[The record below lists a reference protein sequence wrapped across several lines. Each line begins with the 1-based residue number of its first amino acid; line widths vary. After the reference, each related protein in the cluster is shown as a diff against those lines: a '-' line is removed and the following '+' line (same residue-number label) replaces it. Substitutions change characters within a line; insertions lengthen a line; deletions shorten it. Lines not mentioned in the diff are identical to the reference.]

1 MSKAHWFALASLS
14 GLGGATAKKL
24 LEQFGD
30 VESIFDATDE
40 QLLEIPRVTET
51 MVENLRALR
60 PEKFEDEIYALAEDE
75 IDVLTWDDARFPKQL
90 RELKDA
96 PVILFVRGAIKKGD
110 ENAVAIVGTRAA
122 SEGATQVATTIAYEL
137 SLRGLCVV
145 SGLALGIDTAAH
157 VGALDAED
165 GDTPARMMP
174 NLRGVRA
181 GVSGRTIAVLGS
193 GIRVIHPRENVEL
206 AERIASHGAV
216 ISELMPNAPP
226 RGPQL
231 MARDRLISGLSRAVI
246 VVEASANSGSMDTA
260 ERARKQG
267 RLVYAIPGSE
277 GTEGL
282 LKGGARRLEMDG
294 VDFDALAEEIYT
306 HTNDKENPSV
316 PTQGALF

>member
-1 MSKAHWFALASLS
+1 MSKAHWLALASLS

-24 LEQFGD
+24 IEQCGD

-51 MVENLRALR
+51 MVENLRALN
-60 PEKFEDEIYALAEDE
+60 PEKFQEEIYALAEDE
-75 IDVLTWDDARFPKQL
+75 IDLLTWDDARFPHQL
-90 RELKDA
+90 RELKDV
-96 PVILFVRGAIKKGD
+96 PVILFVRGAMKTGD

-122 SEGATQVATTIAYEL
+122 SDGAIEIATTLAREL
-137 SLRGLCVV
+137 ALRGLCVV
-145 SGLALGIDTAAH
+145 SGLAMGIDTAAH

-165 GDTPARMMP
+165 
-174 NLRGVRA
+174 
-181 GVSGRTIAVLGS
+181 GRTIAVLGS
-193 GIRVIHPRENVEL
+193 GIRVIHPRENAEL

-246 VVEASANSGSMDTA
+246 VVEASVKSGSLDTA

-267 RLVYAIPGSE
+267 RLVYAVPGSE

-282 LKGGARRLEMDG
+282 LKGGARRLDADA

-306 HTNDKENPSV
+306 HKIEKEKPIA
-316 PTQGALF
+316 PTQGTLF

>member
-1 MSKAHWFALASLS
+1 MSKSHWLALASLS

-24 LEQFGD
+24 IEQFGD
-30 VESIFDATDE
+30 VESVFDASDE
-40 QLLEIPRVTET
+40 QLLAIPRVTET
-51 MVENLRALR
+51 MVENLRALH

-75 IDVLTWDDARFPKQL
+75 IDLLTWDDARFPKSL

-122 SEGATQVATTIAYEL
+122 SEGAIEIATTIAREL
-137 SLRGLCVV
+137 ALRGLCVV

-165 GDTPARMMP
+165 G
-174 NLRGVRA
+174 
-181 GVSGRTIAVLGS
+181 RTIAVLGS

-206 AERIASHGAV
+206 AARITSHGAV

-267 RLVYAIPGSE
+267 RLVYAVPGSE

-282 LKGGARRLEMDG
+282 LKGGARRLEMEA
-294 VDFDALAEEIYT
+294 VDFDVLADEIYA
-306 HTNDKENPSV
+306 HDARREKDASAQ
-316 PTQGALF
+316 QGTLF

>member
-1 MSKAHWFALASLS
+1 MSKAHWLALASLS

-30 VESIFDATDE
+30 VEGVFDATDE

-51 MVENLRALR
+51 MLENLRALH
-60 PEKFEDEIYALAEDE
+60 PEKFEDEIYALAQDD
-75 IDVLTWDDARFPKQL
+75 IDLLTWDDARFPKRL

-96 PVILFVRGAIKKGD
+96 PVILFLRGALKKGD

-122 SEGATQVATTIAYEL
+122 SEEAIKIATMLAYEL
-137 SLRGLCVV
+137 ALRGLCVV

-165 GDTPARMMP
+165 G
-174 NLRGVRA
+174 
-181 GVSGRTIAVLGS
+181 RTIAVLGS
-193 GIRVIHPRENVEL
+193 GIRVIHPRENAEL
-206 AERIASHGAV
+206 AERIASHGALL
-216 ISELMPNAPP
+216 SELMPHAPP

-231 MARDRLISGLSRAVI
+231 MARDRLVSGLSRAVI
-246 VVEASANSGSMDTA
+246 VVEAGQKSGSMDTA

-282 LKGGARRLEMDG
+282 LKGGAQRLEMNG
-294 VDFDALAEEIYT
+294 VDFDALAEEIYA
-306 HTNDKENPSV
+306 HEVGQDQSAAAK
-316 PTQGALF
+316 QGTLF

>member
-1 MSKAHWFALASLS
+1 MSKAHWLALASLS

-60 PEKFEDEIYALAEDE
+60 PEKFEEEIYALAEDE
-75 IDVLTWDDARFPKQL
+75 IDLLTWDDARFPKQL

-96 PVILFVRGAIKKGD
+96 PVILFARGAIKKGD

-122 SEGATQVATTIAYEL
+122 SEGAIEIATTLAREL
-137 SLRGLCVV
+137 ALRGLRVV
-145 SGLALGIDTAAH
+145 SGLAMGIDTAAH

-165 GDTPARMMP
+165 
-174 NLRGVRA
+174 
-181 GVSGRTIAVLGS
+181 GRTIAVLGS
-193 GIRVIHPRENVEL
+193 GIRVIHPRENAEL
-206 AERIASHGAV
+206 AARIASHGAL

-231 MARDRLISGLSRAVI
+231 MARDRLVSGLSRAVI
-246 VVEASANSGSMDTA
+246 VVEAGQKSGSMDTA

-282 LKGGARRLEMDG
+282 LKGGARRLEMDA
-294 VDFDALAEEIYT
+294 VDFDALAEEIYAHDT
-306 HTNDKENPSV
+306 EKEKDAAP
-316 PTQGALF
+316 PQQGTLF

>member
-1 MSKAHWFALASLS
+1 MSKSHWLALASLS
-14 GLGGATAKKL
+14 GLGGATAKKMI
-24 LEQFGD
+24 EQFGD

-40 QLLEIPRVTET
+40 QLLEIPRVTGT
-51 MVENLRALR
+51 MVENLRALH
-60 PEKFEDEIYALAEDE
+60 PEKFEEEIYTLAEDE
-75 IDVLTWDDARFPKQL
+75 IDLLTWDDARFPKQL

-96 PVILFVRGAIKKGD
+96 PIILFVRGAIKKSD

-122 SEGATQVATTIAYEL
+122 SEGAIEIASTLAREL
-137 SLRGLCVV
+137 ALRGLCVV

-165 GDTPARMMP
+165 G
-174 NLRGVRA
+174 
-181 GVSGRTIAVLGS
+181 RTIAVLGS
-193 GIRVIHPRENVEL
+193 GIRMIHPRENVEL
-206 AERIASHGAV
+206 AARIASHGAL

-246 VVEASANSGSMDTA
+246 VVEASSKSGSMDTA
-260 ERARKQG
+260 ERARKQR

-282 LKGGARRLEMDG
+282 LKGGARRLEVES
-294 VDFDALAEEIYT
+294 VDFDVLADEIYT
-306 HTNDKENPSV
+306 YEIEKEKDAASQ
-316 PTQGALF
+316 QGTLF

>member
-1 MSKAHWFALASLS
+1 MSKSHWLALASLS

-24 LEQFGD
+24 IEQFGD
-30 VESIFDATDE
+30 VESVFDATDE
-40 QLLEIPRVTET
+40 QLLAIPRVTET
-51 MVENLRALR
+51 MVENLRALH
-60 PEKFEDEIYALAEDE
+60 PEKYEDEIYALAEDE
-75 IDVLTWDDARFPKQL
+75 IDLLTWDDARFPKSL

-122 SEGATQVATTIAYEL
+122 SEGARQVATTLAYEL

-145 SGLALGIDTAAH
+145 SGLAMGIDTAAH
-157 VGALDAED
+157 VGALDAE
-165 GDTPARMMP
+165 G
-174 NLRGVRA
+174 
-181 GVSGRTIAVLGS
+181 GRTIAVLGS
-193 GIRVIHPRENVEL
+193 GIRVIHPRENAEL
-206 AERIASHGAV
+206 AARIASRGAV

-246 VVEASANSGSMDTA
+246 VVEASSKSGSMDTA

-282 LKGGARRLEMDG
+282 LKGGARRLDMDA
-294 VDFDALAEEIYT
+294 VDFDSLAEEMYA
-306 HTNDKENPSV
+306 HKADQENDAP
-316 PTQGALF
+316 PQQGTLF